1 MALLVLKIIADLLCV
16 VGFYVSAHMF
26 QRSKLAEA
34 GKVRG
39 KSVVKSP
46 AARLYFG
53 LPNALW
59 GMIFYL
65 AIATIIWF
73 ANGPIIWTLVFLA
86 VAAAALT
93 SVYLAYRLIYVSKTV
108 CPYCWTSHAI
118 NWVLVILS
126 AAIWTIGAQLPGTR

>member
-1 MALLVLKIIADLLCV
+1 MPVLILKIIVDLLCA

-26 QRSKLAEA
+26 QKSKLAEA

-53 LPNALW
+53 LPNAFW

-65 AIATIIWF
+65 AIAIVIWF
-73 ANGPIIWTLVFLA
+73 AQGPIIWTLIFLA

-93 SVYLAYRLIYVSKTV
+93 SIYLAYRLIYVSKTV
-108 CPYCWTSHAI
+108 CPYCWTSHAV
-118 NWVLVILS
+118 NWALVILS
-126 AAIWTIGAQLPGTR
+126 VAICLLARNFV